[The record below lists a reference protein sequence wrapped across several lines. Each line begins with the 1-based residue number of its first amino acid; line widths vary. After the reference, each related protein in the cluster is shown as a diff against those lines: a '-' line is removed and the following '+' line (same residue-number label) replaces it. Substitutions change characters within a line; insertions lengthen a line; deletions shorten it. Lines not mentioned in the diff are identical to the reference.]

1 MFSLFRLNCVKST
14 LSLSIPRRL
23 VGRSH
28 ILYAARWRAAR
39 CCLQRQ
45 LRRALR
51 AANKQSTFRSC
62 AALVKTFLAF
72 LPPVQRSSVCVNCTL
87 LRRRLRLQFQ
97 PLLAAAD
104 AGWRATL
111 ARRRVNPTTA
121 TRPIILGESARLLR
135 NGVARERWKHS

>member
-1 MFSLFRLNCVKST
+1 M
-14 LSLSIPRRL
+14 
-23 VGRSH
+23 
-28 ILYAARWRAAR
+28 
-39 CCLQRQ
+39 CC
-45 LRRALR
+45 AGK
-51 AANKQSTFRSC
+51 N
-62 AALVKTFLAF
+62 VLAF